1 MVYSAVKSFC
11 PLLNG
16 SEVEKVF
23 IIKTREMYQIDDK
36 DQIGKVL
43 KFQVDQMRG
52 KQMTDRT
59 RKKQQPKCLPS
70 YFLLFFQFLN
80 DFA

>member
-1 MVYSAVKSFC
+1 
-11 PLLNG
+11 
-16 SEVEKVF
+16 
-23 IIKTREMYQIDDK
+23 MYQIDGK
-36 DQIGKVL
+36 DQIGKVS
-43 KFQVDQMRG
+43 KFQIDRMRG

-70 YFLLFFQFLN
+70 YFLLFFQFPN

>member
-1 MVYSAVKSFC
+1 
-11 PLLNG
+11 
-16 SEVEKVF
+16 
-23 IIKTREMYQIDDK
+23 MYQIDGK
-36 DQIGKVL
+36 DQIGKVS

-59 RKKQQPKCLPS
+59 WKKQQSKCLPL
-70 YFLLFFQFLN
+70 YFLLFFQFFN

>member
-1 MVYSAVKSFC
+1 M
-11 PLLNG
+11 NG

-23 IIKTREMYQIDDK
+23 IIKTREMYQIDGK
-36 DQIGKVL
+36 DQIGKVS